1 VAYGFAA
8 IGLRAS
14 EGAEASL
21 TGLTI
26 GAAHLLPWLA
36 GAPLALAAAA
46 DRADADRRDGV
57 EALAAAHGIPGPNLE
72 AARMLAAMG
81 AVAWAIGAP
90 LVLLA
95 LLTAALAAR
104 GAVVMARAEVALGAA
119 VFAMASGVALGG
131 LASICGRAA
140 RQKGG
145 WLLVAVVVC
154 PWALAELA
162 GHGAWSLPGAL
173 DAVLDFTMATA

>member
-1 VAYGFAA
+1 VAYGVAA
-8 IGLRAS
+8 IGLRAT
-14 EGAEASL
+14 EGGEASL

-26 GAAHLLPWLA
+26 GAAHWLPWLA

-57 EALAAAHGIPGPNLE
+57 EALAAAHGVQGAGLE
-72 AARMLAAMG
+72 AARMLAAM
-81 AVAWAIGAP
+81 ASIAWAIGAP

-95 LLTAALAAR
+95 LFTAALAAR
-104 GAVVMARAEVALGAA
+104 GAVVMHRAEVAVGAA
-119 VFAMASGVALGG
+119 AFAMASGVALGG
-131 LASICGRAA
+131 LAAICGRAA
-140 RQKGG
+140 RRQGG
-145 WLLVAVVVC
+145 WLLVAIVVC

-173 DAVLDFTMATA
+173 DAVLDFTMAGT